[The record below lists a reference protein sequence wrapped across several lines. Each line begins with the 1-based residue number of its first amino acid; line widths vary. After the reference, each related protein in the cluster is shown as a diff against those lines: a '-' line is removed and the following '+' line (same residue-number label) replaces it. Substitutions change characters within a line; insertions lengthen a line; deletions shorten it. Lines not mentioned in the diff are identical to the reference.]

1 MEDRELTKPDYSDSL
16 ITIPAAPS
24 EVTGLNFHSEQ
35 GSNSFGY
42 TDIGWEL
49 EAKMPD
55 ITSIL
60 APTITEGDEP
70 ESFDDISLWK
80 KVEPNN
86 LKRQCQQR
94 KMLQPN
100 SQRSYLLTKYKPY
113 MKFLPE
119 PYFEGSLDASIDS
132 LFGGELVQDDVDLW
146 SFDDLPT
153 RASCTEGF

>member
-24 EVTGLNFHSEQ
+24 EVTGLNFQSEQ

-60 APTITEGDEP
+60 ALTITEGDEP

-80 KVEPNN
+80 KVKPNN
-86 LKRQCQQR
+86 FKEAVPAEENAAAKL
-94 KMLQPN
+94 
-100 SQRSYLLTKYKPY
+100 S
-113 MKFLPE
+113 E
-119 PYFEGSLDASIDS
+119 
-132 LFGGELVQDDVDLW
+132 ELSAYEIQTIYEV
-146 SFDDLPT
+146 PP
-153 RASCTEGF
+153 

>member
-60 APTITEGDEP
+60 ALTITEGNEP

-80 KVEPNN
+80 KVKPNN
-86 LKRQCQQR
+86 FKEAVPAEENAAAKL
-94 KMLQPN
+94 
-100 SQRSYLLTKYKPY
+100 S
-113 MKFLPE
+113 E
-119 PYFEGSLDASIDS
+119 
-132 LFGGELVQDDVDLW
+132 ELSAYEIQTIYEV
-146 SFDDLPT
+146 PP
-153 RASCTEGF
+153 